1 MAIWISLG
9 ISAILFF
16 YLWAIPRIAV
26 HEMTRM
32 KRSTYDRCLEILEE
46 YGIYTRETF
55 EQMEHEEIQLS
66 SHDRLNL
73 HGRYIEHDPTSNRVV
88 LIVHGYTAALP
99 WSCQFASMFEQKGFN
114 ILLVDQ
120 RRHGRSDG
128 QHTTFG
134 YHEKY
139 DIQAWIDWIV
149 SRKGEDCVI
158 GLHGQSLGGGTVL
171 EYTAIHRPQVR
182 FIIAD
187 CPYSDLTK
195 LMRHQLKKY
204 YLPVRPTLM
213 LMNRLLKQ
221 QAGFSMDDVSPIEVI
236 RTCKLPILFIH
247 GKDDVFVPTWMS
259 EDLHAVKPAPS
270 ELLLIDHAAHAV
282 SYCKNPK
289 KYEAAVHQFI
299 DKYLAPQQSSSIGQ
313 LGPL

>member
-1 MAIWISLG
+1 M
-9 ISAILFF
+9 
-16 YLWAIPRIAV
+16 
-26 HEMTRM
+26 
-32 KRSTYDRCLEILEE
+32 
-46 YGIYTRETF
+46 
-55 EQMEHEEIQLS
+55 
-66 SHDRLNL
+66 
-73 HGRYIEHDPTSNRVV
+73 
-88 LIVHGYTAALP
+88 
-99 WSCQFASMFEQKGFN
+99 
-114 ILLVDQ
+114 
-120 RRHGRSDG
+120 
-128 QHTTFG
+128 
-134 YHEKY
+134 
-139 DIQAWIDWIV
+139 
-149 SRKGEDCVI
+149 
-158 GLHGQSLGGGTVL
+158 L